1 MAGIVVE
8 ENNKESSRVM
18 VAIDENES
26 SCYALKW
33 ALQNL
38 QESVFK
44 SSNPLILFMVLPSS
58 ATNGGGGGR
67 GSNFFSASLGSPRI
81 ISGSEL
87 VNSVQERNSMVAEG
101 ILEKAKSIC
110 ASHGINA
117 ETISVV
123 GGAKEAI
130 CEGVKK
136 YKINLLV
143 LGDHGTGKF
152 KRTLQGSVSN
162 YCITNAKCPVL
173 FVKRPK

>member
-1 MAGIVVE
+1 MVAESSEKKREKKMAASVVG
-8 ENNKESSRVM
+8 ENKGSRVM

-38 QESVFK
+38 QESVIK
-44 SSNPLILFMVLPSS
+44 SSNPLILFMVLPPAS
-58 ATNGGGGGR
+58 NGG
-67 GSNFFSASLGSPRI
+67 GSNFFSAYLGSARS
-81 ISGSEL
+81 ISGPS
-87 VNSVQERNSMVAEG
+87 SATS
-101 ILEKAKSIC
+101 ILDKAKSIC

-117 ETISVV
+117 ETITVA

-143 LGDHGTGKF
+143 LGDPGTAKF
-152 KRTLQGSVSN
+152 KRTLLGSVSN
-162 YCITNAKCPVL
+162 YCVTNAKCPVL
-173 FVKRPK
+173 VVKRPT